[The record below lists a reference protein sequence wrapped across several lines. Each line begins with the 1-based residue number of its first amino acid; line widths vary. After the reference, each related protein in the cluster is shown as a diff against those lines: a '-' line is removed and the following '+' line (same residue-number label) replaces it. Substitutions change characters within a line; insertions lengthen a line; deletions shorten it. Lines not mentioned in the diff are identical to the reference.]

1 MDALLALQELSNQ
14 MQLEPAEDYP
24 CRTIAT
30 NANKKRRPED
40 HVIHPAVM
48 PNGKHIRLL
57 KTLQTSA
64 CERNC
69 FYCPFR
75 AGRDFRRTTLSPDE
89 MAQAFMGLQRAGIAE
104 GLFLS
109 SGIAGGSIHTQDKIL
124 ATAEV
129 LRKKMGFQGYMH
141 LKLMPGVEYD
151 QVLQAMRLADRISLN
166 LEAPNS
172 ERLALLAPRKVFF
185 DELVEPLHM
194 IEDPSLP
201 GQ

>member
-24 CRTIAT
+24 CRTSDADT
-30 NANKKRRPED
+30 NKKRRPED

-69 FYCPFR
+69 YYCPFR

-104 GLFLS
+104 GLFPQLWNCRRKHPHARQNPGY
-109 SGIAGGSIHTQDKIL
+109 SG
-124 ATAEV
+124 
-129 LRKKMGFQGYMH
+129 
-141 LKLMPGVEYD
+141 
-151 QVLQAMRLADRISLN
+151 
-166 LEAPNS
+166 
-172 ERLALLAPRKVFF
+172 
-185 DELVEPLHM
+185 
-194 IEDPSLP
+194 DPA
-201 GQ
+201 Q